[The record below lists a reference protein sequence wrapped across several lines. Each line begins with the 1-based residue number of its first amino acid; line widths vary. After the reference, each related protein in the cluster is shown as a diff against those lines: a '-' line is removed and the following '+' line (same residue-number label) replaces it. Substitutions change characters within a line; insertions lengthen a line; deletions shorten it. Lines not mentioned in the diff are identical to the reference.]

1 MDISDFDFAIP
12 FPPFLTKIFQHSI
25 CYSYGVTKTR
35 WERKWSVWTLEL
47 FLLNIKCSPI
57 TSHELEVDLTNASCF

>member
-25 CYSYGVTKTR
+25 CYSYGVTTKQGGR
-35 WERKWSVWTLEL
+35 ENGRFGL
-47 FLLNIKCSPI
+47 
-57 TSHELEVDLTNASCF
+57 